1 VKRSIIRSL
10 CASSVA
16 LLTLLVTA
24 AAALAIDEF
33 TVPTP
38 GSNPAGLT
46 AGPDASLW
54 FTEEATS
61 ANKIGRITTAGVFTA
76 EIVAPTPAPPPITG
90 PPETGPSEIALGPD
104 GRLWFTEIGASRI
117 GRHDPVTGQTVD
129 FVVPGSSSAPD
140 GIVAGPDGRM
150 WFTQSG
156 SAQIGAITT
165 NGVVSEY
172 GFTGSN
178 PSDITVGPDG
188 ALWFT
193 QNSGI
198 GRIETDGS
206 PITAP
211 TAGVEP
217 SGIAASGASLWFTDK
232 GANKIVRI
240 STAGVVTG
248 DFPVP
253 TPGSG
258 LSGIALGVDN
268 ALWFTETDVNRIGR
282 MTTSGALTNEF
293 VIPTPGSQP
302 GAIASGPDGALW
314 FAEFAA
320 NKIGRI
326 ATSTGAPPP
335 LPPPPPPP
343 PVTSTKK
350 KCKVPKLRG
359 LTVKKARR
367 KLKRAKCKY
376 RIRGKGRV
384 RSTVP
389 KAGRTTTKRVTV
401 KCKRKKAKRSGR
413 RATAGGRLIASKGGL
428 Q

>member
-1 VKRSIIRSL
+1 
-10 CASSVA
+10 
-16 LLTLLVTA
+16 
-24 AAALAIDEF
+24 
-33 TVPTP
+33 
-38 GSNPAGLT
+38 
-46 AGPDASLW
+46 
-54 FTEEATS
+54 
-61 ANKIGRITTAGVFTA
+61 
-76 EIVAPTPAPPPITG
+76 
-90 PPETGPSEIALGPD
+90 
-104 GRLWFTEIGASRI
+104 
-117 GRHDPVTGQTVD
+117 
-129 FVVPGSSSAPD
+129 
-140 GIVAGPDGRM
+140 M

-165 NGVVSEY
+165 SGTISEY
-172 GFTGSN
+172 GPTGTN

-193 QNSGI
+193 QNGGI

-211 TAGVEP
+211 TPGAEP

-232 GANKIVRI
+232 AANKIVRI

-248 DFPVP
+248 DFPLP

-258 LSGIALGVDN
+258 PSGIVLGADG

-293 VIPTPGSQP
+293 AVPTPGSQP
-302 GAIASGPDGALW
+302 GAITSGPDGALW

-326 ATSTGAPPP
+326 ATGAGT
-335 LPPPPPPP
+335 PPPPPPP
-343 PVTSTKK
+343 PPPPAGNPAKK
-350 KCKVPKLRG
+350 RCKVPKLRG
-359 LTVKKARR
+359 LTVKKARK
-367 KLKRAKCKY
+367 KLKKANCKY
-376 RIRGKGRV
+376 KIRGKGRV

-401 KCKRKKAKRSGR
+401 KCKRKKAKRTGR
-413 RATAGGRLIASKGGL
+413 RATAAIATIASKGGL
-428 Q
+428 K